1 MVTAMPAIAMTAAMA
16 LAAASHSAGSI
27 EGQWLNP
34 QRTVLIRLA
43 PCGEAMCGTVTWAA
57 ERAQQ
62 AARKGA
68 SALIGAR
75 LLSDFRPGKNGQWR
89 GIVFV
94 PDRDVRVGGKIQVL
108 DESRLKVSGCILRG
122 MVCRSQVWTR
132 SGEAVSGED

>member
-1 MVTAMPAIAMTAAMA
+1 MA
-16 LAAASHSAGSI
+16 LAAASQPSGSI
-27 EGQWLNP
+27 DGHWLNP

-57 ERAQQ
+57 ERARQ

-68 SALIGAR
+68 SVLVGAR
-75 LLSDFRPGKNGQWR
+75 LLSDFRPGKNGQWK

-94 PDRDVRVGGKIQVL
+94 PDHDVRVGGKIQVL

-132 SGEAVSGED
+132 SGETLSARD